1 MKARSREITIAEPCT
16 QSWEQMQQHNGHNF
30 CDACQKCVIDFTGYT
45 NEAIL
50 QAITTSKTEIC
61 GRLFQTQLNQINYA
75 LIAAPANRSWMKYLG
90 VLAIGVSVFAQDVQA
105 ATIKNNIE
113 LSNVS
118 LKSADD
124 KPSKLKVIYGYVLDG
139 DNKPLKGLRVTLLNT
154 KLFAITDENG
164 KYTIKID
171 ANTDL
176 RNRLLMITT
185 MNYGGEL
192 KINAAKEKQAN
203 FVIEKRKSVIMGLIA
218 IKSKP

>member
-1 MKARSREITIAEPCT
+1 MKARSRELTITEPCT
-16 QSWEQMQQHNGHNF
+16 QSWEQMQQHDGHNF

-61 GRLFQTQLNQINYA
+61 GRLSQTQLNQINYS
-75 LIAAPANRSWMKYLG
+75 LIVAPANRSWMKYLG
-90 VLAIGVSVFAQDVQA
+90 VLAIGVSIFAQDVKA
-105 ATIKNNIE
+105 ATFKNNIE
-113 LSNVS
+113 VSNVS
-118 LKSADD
+118 LNSADD
-124 KPSKLKVIYGYVLDG
+124 KPAKLKFIYGYVFDG

-154 KLFAITDENG
+154 KLYAITDEKG

-171 ANTDL
+171 EHTDL
-176 RNRLLMITT
+176 KNRILIVTT

-192 KINAAKEKQAN
+192 KINAAKEKQDN